1 MGDNA
6 YAIRSYLLTPYRDCG
21 NLTESHKVFNKKL
34 SGSRVLIENTFG
46 IFKGRFRQVLHLDMH
61 YMSKITKFI
70 LACCVLHNLCI
81 DKNDFIDLH
90 VDTENLHNVNNE
102 LPLLVDSEVELRKT
116 VKENEMLSKMVW
128 YIYKTL

>member
-1 MGDNA
+1 MF
-6 YAIRSYLLTPYRDCG
+6 LLKIH
-21 NLTESHKVFNKKL
+21 LEFL
-34 SGSRVLIENTFG
+34 
-46 IFKGRFRQVLHLDMH
+46 KGGFRQVLHLDMH

-102 LPLLVDSEVELRKT
+102 LPLLVDSEVELRKKGERKRDAIKNGL
-116 VKENEMLSKMVW
+116 VYL
-128 YIYKTL
+128 